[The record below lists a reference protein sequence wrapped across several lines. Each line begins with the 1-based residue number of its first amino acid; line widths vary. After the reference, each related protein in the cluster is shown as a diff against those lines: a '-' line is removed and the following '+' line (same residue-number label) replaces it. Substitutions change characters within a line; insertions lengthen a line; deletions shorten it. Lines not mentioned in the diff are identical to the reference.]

1 MGCPRVG
8 ASLVSR
14 RHPADADPTQRPDQR
29 GAQSRQIGARIR
41 PHMSRRGRVSRARE
55 GAAGTMSQSRMR
67 GLGRGLEAL
76 IPMSRDGGALVP
88 QMIAVDQIRPSH
100 QQVRTRFD
108 AEPLGEL
115 AESIRL
121 HGVLQPLLV
130 RRLPDG
136 YELIAGERRW
146 RAARLAGLTSVPA
159 VVRSDAGNDEQLV
172 LGLIENL
179 QREDLDPV
187 EEAHGLRRLTEE
199 FGLTHDEVAQRIGKH
214 RVSVSQSLRLLNG
227 CSAIQSSV
235 AAGVISAGHARALI
249 ALESQGAQ
257 EHGLKVVVARHLS
270 VRQAENWVRTYKPR
284 RRRPTDA
291 SAELRALAAALETK
305 LGVPTK
311 IAGSMNRGQLE
322 IRYSSREELE
332 RVCAK
337 LVK

>member
-1 MGCPRVG
+1 
-8 ASLVSR
+8 
-14 RHPADADPTQRPDQR
+14 
-29 GAQSRQIGARIR
+29 
-41 PHMSRRGRVSRARE
+41 
-55 GAAGTMSQSRMR
+55 MSQPRLR

-76 IPMSRDGGALVP
+76 IPMSRGGEALVP
-88 QMIAVDQIRPSH
+88 QMIAVDQIKASH

-159 VVRSDAGNDEQLV
+159 VVRSEASNDEQLV

-179 QREDLDPV
+179 QRTDLDPI
-187 EEAHGLRRLTEE
+187 EEARGLRRLTDE
-199 FGLTHDEVAQRIGKH
+199 FGLTHEEVAQRIGKH
-214 RVSVSQSLRLLNG
+214 RVSVTHSLRLLAG
-227 CSAIQSSV
+227 CPAVQSAVGS
-235 AAGVISAGHARALI
+235 GVITSGHARALI
-249 ALESQGAQ
+249 ALDGQAAQ

-270 VRQAENWVRTYKPR
+270 VRQTENWVRTYRPR
-284 RRRPTDA
+284 KKQRVDST
-291 SAELRALAAALETK
+291 AELRAVAADIESK
-305 LGVPTK
+305 LGLPIKLT
-311 IAGSMNRGQLE
+311 GSLNRGKIDL
-322 IRYSSREELE
+322 RYSSREELE

-337 LVK
+337 LLS

>member
-1 MGCPRVG
+1 MK
-8 ASLVSR
+8 
-14 RHPADADPTQRPDQR
+14 QR
-29 GAQSRQIGARIR
+29 I
-41 PHMSRRGRVSRARE
+41 
-55 GAAGTMSQSRMR
+55 R
-67 GLGRGLEAL
+67 GLGRGLDAL
-76 IPMSRDGGALVP
+76 IPMSREGEAMVP

-115 AESIRL
+115 AESIRR

-130 RRLPDG
+130 RRLTDG

-146 RAARLAGLTSVPA
+146 RAARLAGITAVPA
-159 VVRSDAGNDEQLV
+159 VVRSDSGNDSQLV

-179 QREDLDPV
+179 QRADLDAI
-187 EEAHGLRRLTEE
+187 EEAGGLKRLTEE

-227 CSAIQSSV
+227 CAAIQSSV

-249 ALESQGAQ
+249 ALESQAAQ
-257 EHGLKVVVARHLS
+257 EHGLKVVIARRLS
-270 VRQAENWVRTYKPR
+270 VRQTENWVRTYKPR
-284 RRRPTDA
+284 RRPRTDG
-291 SAELRALAAALETK
+291 SADLRALASDIETK
-305 LGVPTK
+305 LSLPTK
-311 IAGSMNRGQLE
+311 ITGSINRGKLE

-337 LVK
+337 LVQ